1 MIEQAITQSQSIC
14 FFVIVCNLILLL
26 LLPTMTGLSKYL
38 RRANTKQLIT
48 QITHRIRFRYPSQR
62 QIISFSLYLWHFA
75 NIMARGGALLD
86 LTIFTTQTHI
96 RLLSVS
102 SIQYSPNIGST
113 KYFCC
118 QRQNFVLLL
127 TLNVCRWINLCICQ
141 QNLVLC
147 AQKMISKQLPEFGS
161 GRNAKVGAN

>member
-1 MIEQAITQSQSIC
+1 MFLCHRLQSYSSSSPPDYDWLKQIFEGSKHETAYYLDHTSGSGTLPRDRSSASLCIC
-14 FFVIVCNLILLL
+14 GILR
-26 LLPTMTGLSKYL
+26 TS
-38 RRANTKQLIT
+38 
-48 QITHRIRFRYPSQR
+48 
-62 QIISFSLYLWHFA
+62 WHEVE
-75 NIMARGGALLD
+75 D

-113 KYFCC
+113 KYFCY

-141 QNLVLC
+141 QNLVLSV
-147 AQKMISKQLPEFGS
+147 QKMISKQLPEFGS